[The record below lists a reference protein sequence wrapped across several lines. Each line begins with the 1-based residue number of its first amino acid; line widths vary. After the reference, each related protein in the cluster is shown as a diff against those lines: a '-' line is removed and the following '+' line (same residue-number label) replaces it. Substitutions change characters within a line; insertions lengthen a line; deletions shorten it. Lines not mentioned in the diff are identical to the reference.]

1 MKRGPQ
7 GTWVKRTEVEAH
19 RAFVPHALPPVPAI
33 DFASLAASTERAN
46 RALGR
51 LDGVSMML
59 PDPKLFL
66 SFCVRK
72 EAVRSSQLSGTQT
85 SLSDLL
91 LSELGELPAAQQAEA
106 QEVSRCVE
114 ASDQAMNLLR
124 GGLPLST
131 RFIRE
136 VHEVL
141 LPSSR
146 TPSKQPG
153 GFRRAPVWMGGASP
167 AEAIFVAPPWNEVA
181 RCMFELENSLDDP
194 NLPTLIKAALVHAQF
209 ETIHPFL
216 EGNGRIGRVLISV
229 MLVREKALSEPW
241 LSLSQYFRQ
250 HRQQYV
256 NLLQATRETGE
267 WEAWLEF
274 FLHAVEVTA
283 EYAQFTARK
292 MLALFA
298 EHEERIARIK
308 GPARRPVVAVYRQ
321 LQQRPIADLKTLS
334 TGAGTK
340 PPSTLKALER
350 LIKLGIARR
359 QGNRLF
365 SYTPLVDLL
374 QNDLPL

>member
-1 MKRGPQ
+1 M
-7 GTWVKRTEVEAH
+7 KRTEVEAH
-19 RAFVPHALPPVPAI
+19 KAFVPHALPPVPAI

-59 PDPKLFL
+59 PDPRLFL

-85 SLSDLL
+85 SLSELL
-91 LSELGELPAAQQAEA
+91 LSELGELPAAQQTEA

-114 ASDQAMNLLR
+114 ASEQAMNLLR
-124 GGLPLST
+124 SGLPLST

-146 TPSKQPG
+146 APSKQPG
-153 GFRRAPVWMGGASP
+153 GFRRGPVWMGGTSP
-167 AEAIFVAPPWNEVA
+167 AAAIFVAPPWNEVA
-181 RCMFELENSLDDP
+181 RCMFELENSLDDTS
-194 NLPTLIKAALVHAQF
+194 LPTLIKTALAHAQF

-216 EGNGRIGRVLISV
+216 EGNGRVGRVLISV

-250 HRQQYV
+250 HQTQYV
-256 NLLQATRETGE
+256 NLLQGTRETGE

-283 EYAQFTARK
+283 EYAHFTARK

-298 EHEERIARIK
+298 EHEALIDRVK
-308 GPARRPVVAVYRQ
+308 GPQKKSVLAVYRQ
-321 LQQRPIADLKTLS
+321 LQQRPLTDEKLLS
-334 TGAGTK
+334 TAAGVK
-340 PPSTLKALER
+340 PSTMLKALER
-350 LIKLGIARR
+350 LLKLGIARR
-359 QGNRLF
+359 QGKRVIA
-365 SYTPLVDLL
+365 YTPLVDLL